1 MGQSEKQ
8 SKYLMTFKHLLLG
21 AKPEKA
27 QEQKH
32 AKTTEKNQKKG
43 KQPKKEE
50 KKEEEEELD
59 LFGDDGEEDVAAKE
73 ALKKSAEE

>member
-32 AKTTEKNQKKG
+32 AKTSEKNQKKG
-43 KQPKKEE
+43 K
-50 KKEEEEELD
+50 
-59 LFGDDGEEDVAAKE
+59 
-73 ALKKSAEE
+73 

>member
-1 MGQSEKQ
+1 
-8 SKYLMTFKHLLLG
+8 MTFKHLSLG

-32 AKTTEKNQKKG
+32 AKTNEKNQKKG

-50 KKEEEEELD
+50 KKDEEEDLD
-59 LFGDDGEEDVAAKE
+59 LFGDDGEDEVAAKE
-73 ALKKSAEE
+73 ALKKAAEE